1 MAKPDNILDGYK
13 VLDFTQ
19 IVAGTTTT
27 RLMAEMGADV
37 IKIEMAPGGDL
48 SRVLPY
54 EKDGRSAYFIQH
66 NIGKRSL
73 CVDLRNPEG
82 AELVKKLIAKVD
94 VVVEN
99 FAPGIIDKLGF
110 SYAEVKKINPEVIMC
125 SISAF
130 GQDGPLS
137 KLPGYDYIAQCYA
150 GVTAMIG
157 EADGPPLI
165 PMLAIGDVSTGI
177 LALAGVTSALLYK
190 AKTGKGQYLD
200 ISLLDAYLNYHELNI
215 EAYSAS
221 GGEILPQRSGGHHFN
236 VAPLGIYQG
245 KDSYLFIAALPH
257 QWQLVCNTIG
267 RPELFNDPK
276 FIDNPARIK
285 NLPELISI
293 IEGWLQAFGD
303 DEKARAAL
311 EKARVPVAQIL
322 TVPQA
327 ISHPHAIERGSV
339 RTVNDRQ
346 LGKFTLPGM
355 PLRFSEFPNPEIKEA
370 PFLGEHNA
378 EVLADYLGMS
388 KEQVGALEKKGV
400 LKSLAI
406 INNRD

>member
-1 MAKPDNILDGYK
+1 MTQPKNILDGYK

-37 IKIEMAPGGDL
+37 IKVEMAPGGDL

-54 EKDGRSAYFIQH
+54 VRDGRSAYFIQH

-73 CVDLRNPEG
+73 CVDLRNPAG
-82 AELVKKLIAKVD
+82 VDLLKRIIPQVD

-99 FAPGIIDKLGF
+99 FAPGIIQKLGF
-110 SYAEVKKINPEVIMC
+110 PWEVVKELNPRAIMC

-130 GQDGPLS
+130 GQSGPLS

-150 GVTAMIG
+150 GVTSMIG

-177 LALAGVTSALLYK
+177 LALSGITSALLYR
-190 AKTGKGQYLD
+190 AKTGRGQYLD

-221 GGEILPQRSGGHHFN
+221 GGEILPKRSGGHHFN
-236 VAPLGIYQG
+236 VAPLGIFSG
-245 KDSYLFIAALPH
+245 TDSFLFIAALPH

-285 NLPELISI
+285 NLPELIRI
-293 IEGWLQAFGD
+293 IEGWLRSFGD
-303 DEKARAAL
+303 DDKARAAL
-311 EKARVPVAQIL
+311 EKARVPVARIL
-322 TVPQA
+322 TVPEA
-327 ISHPHAIERGSV
+327 ISHPHAVSRGAV
-339 RTVNDRQ
+339 RKMHDRQ
-346 LGKFTLPGM
+346 LGEFTLPGM
-355 PLRFSEFPNPEIKEA
+355 PLRFSEFPNPQVGDA

-378 EVLADYLGMS
+378 QILADYLNLTGQ
-388 KEQVGALEKKGV
+388 QVAELESQGV
-400 LKSLAI
+400 LKSQPI
-406 INNRD
+406 INHRD

>member
-37 IKIEMAPGGDL
+37 IKVEMAPGGDL

-54 EKDGRSAYFIQH
+54 EKDGRSAYFVQH

-73 CVDLRNPEG
+73 CVDLRNGEG
-82 AELVKKLIAKVD
+82 IDLVKKLVPRVD
-94 VVVEN
+94 VIVEN
-99 FAPGIIDKLGF
+99 FAPGIIQKLGF
-110 SYAEVKKINPEVIMC
+110 SYEEVKKMNPEVIMC

-130 GQDGPLS
+130 GQSGPLS
-137 KLPGYDYIAQCYA
+137 RLPGYDYIAQCYA

-157 EADGPPLI
+157 EADGPPMI

-177 LALAGVTSALLYK
+177 LALSGITSALLYK
-190 AKTGKGQYLD
+190 GKTGKGQYLD

-221 GGEILPQRSGGHHFN
+221 GGEILPHRSGGHHFS
-236 VAPLGIYQG
+236 VAPLGIFQG
-245 KDSYLFIAALPH
+245 ADSFLFIAALPH
-257 QWQLVCNTIG
+257 QWKLVCDTIG
-267 RPELFNDPK
+267 RPELFDDPK
-276 FIDNPARIK
+276 FIDNPARIE
-285 NLPELISI
+285 NLPELIGI
-293 IEGWLQAFGD
+293 IEDWLQAFGD

-311 EKARVPVAQIL
+311 EKARVPVARIL
-322 TVPQA
+322 TVPEA
-327 ISHPHAIERGSV
+327 ISHPHAVERGAV
-339 RTVNDRQ
+339 RTVHDRQ
-346 LGKFTLPGM
+346 LGEFVLPGM
-355 PLRFSEFPNPEIKEA
+355 PLRFSEFPNPVTKDA

-378 EVLADYLGMS
+378 AILSDYLGMDAARVS
-388 KEQVGALEKKGV
+388 ALEEKGV
-400 LKSLAI
+400 LHSRPVVNL
-406 INNRD
+406 RD